1 MGSADFPRY
10 FEAQY
15 AQYTE
20 DIPFWLEL
28 GRECHGTV
36 LELGCGYGRV
46 LRALAAAGIPVVGI
60 DNDPGMLARAA
71 AHSSAGFRHLVS
83 LHQSDIRD
91 YTLGRFFPLAI
102 SPCNTFAFLPD
113 DEFQQ
118 AAACAARHLQ
128 RGGRLVLDLP
138 AQMADE
144 ANLTGAPE
152 LCSAFDDLES
162 GNPVQVSSL
171 ERADG
176 SLIHVTWLY
185 DELFPDGRV
194 KRTEIPMTYHL
205 RDPEAISGLLSS
217 AGFESIE
224 FFGNLQRSPWRRGSP
239 RIIASASM

>member
-28 GRECHGTV
+28 ARACRGPV

-46 LRALAAAGIPVVGI
+46 LRALASAGIPVVGI
-60 DNDPGMLARAA
+60 DNDPGMLVRAA
-71 AHSSAGFRHLVS
+71 AHISADFSHLVS
-83 LHQSDIRD
+83 LHQGDIRD
-91 YTLGRFFPLAI
+91 YMLGRFFPLVI

-118 AAACAARHLQ
+118 AAACAARHLH
-128 RGGRLVLDLP
+128 RDGRLVLDLP
-138 AQMADE
+138 AQSEEKAK
-144 ANLTGAPE
+144 LTDDPQ
-152 LCSAFDDLES
+152 LCSAFNDLED

-176 SLIHVTWLY
+176 PLVHVTWLY

-194 KRTEIPMTYHL
+194 ERTEIPVTYHL
-205 RDPEAISGLLSS
+205 RGRDALSGLLSS
-217 AGFESIE
+217 AGFVSTD
-224 FFGNLQRSPWRRGSP
+224 FFADFQWSPYERGSP
-239 RIIASASM
+239 RIIASASV

>member
-15 AQYTE
+15 AQYND
-20 DIPFWLEL
+20 DISFWLEL
-28 GRECHGTV
+28 ARECHGPV

-46 LRALAAAGIPVVGI
+46 LRTLADAGIPVVGI
-60 DNDPGMLARAA
+60 DHDPGMLVRAA
-71 AHSSAGFRHLVS
+71 AHISADISHLVS
-83 LHQSDIRD
+83 LHQADIRD
-91 YTLGRFFPLAI
+91 YTLGRFFPLVI

-118 AAACAARHLQ
+118 AAACASRHLH

-138 AQMADE
+138 ALSAEQ
-144 ANLTGAPE
+144 ANLTDDPE
-152 LCSAFDDLES
+152 LCSAFEDLES

-171 ERADG
+171 ERVDG
-176 SLIHVTWLY
+176 PLVHVSWLY

-194 KRTEIPMTYHL
+194 ERTEIPVTYHL
-205 RDPEAISGLLSS
+205 RGPDALSGLLSS

-224 FFGNLQRSPWRRGSP
+224 FFADFQRSPYERGSP
-239 RIIASASM
+239 RIIASAST